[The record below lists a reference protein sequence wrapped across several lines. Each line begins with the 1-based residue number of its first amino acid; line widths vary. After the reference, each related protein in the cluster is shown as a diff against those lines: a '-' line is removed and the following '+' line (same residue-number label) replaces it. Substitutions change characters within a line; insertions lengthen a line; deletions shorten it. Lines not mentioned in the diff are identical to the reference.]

1 MNCQIIASDIF
12 DFAELLV
19 SYNIIHDAKSLYDT
33 SAKLENSQN
42 ITEWA
47 YECGNLK
54 FSVEGAVAG
63 TIPQQINLVEI
74 FFSISA
80 TGVFSNADICRN
92 PLSKLNFDIEL
103 EGFRELEDKI
113 DNYFA
118 SWHLD
123 KNIKST
129 QTSYIHPEY
138 HLTFGG
144 NRLEGKGVDNFG
156 YALILPSPRV
166 AYPPM
171 DVILGIDFIL
181 QNYFPL
187 KKISRLLDESR
198 YKEIVLNSQQRLW
211 KPYYLALS
219 SAWNSSSYTTF
230 EQGFEH
236 FNLNPHISQK

>member
-19 SYNIIHDAKSLYDT
+19 SHNIIQDAKSLYDA
-33 SAKLENSQN
+33 SARLQNSQN
-42 ITEWA
+42 TTEWR

-54 FSVEGAVAG
+54 FSVEGTVAG
-63 TIPQQINLVEI
+63 TIPQQISFVEI
-74 FFSISA
+74 FFNIS
-80 TGVFSNADICRN
+80 TVGMFPNDDVCRN
-92 PLSKLNFDIEL
+92 PLSELNFDIEL

-156 YALILPSPRV
+156 STLILPSPRI

-187 KKISRLLDESR
+187 EKISKILDESR

-219 SAWNSSSYTTF
+219 SVWNSLSYTTF

-236 FNLNPHISQK
+236 FNLNPHISQA